1 MRVHIINIATF
12 VKKKTNRMS
21 NTASSFSKILTLL
34 LFLALC
40 TGVWAQQRT
49 VRGQVVDQDGEP
61 LAGAGV
67 MVEGTTR
74 GVTADLDGKFSIA
87 AAASDVLVA
96 SFIGFQDAKVSA
108 AAEDVRIVLSSEGN
122 FLEETVVVG
131 YGTQKKAT
139 LTGAVSSVGSK
150 DITVTKNENVLN
162 MLSGKIP
169 GVRITQNSAQPGE
182 FDNTIDIRGMGDPL
196 IVVDGIP
203 RDKGYFSRMDANEID
218 NVSVLKDASAAIY
231 GVRAANGVIL
241 VTTRHGAGEGKFN
254 IDLSVNVGWQQF
266 LYVPKTSDVLSH
278 ATLMNEK
285 VWNSISVNYP
295 SRGDPAYTEEMLRPY
310 RTGEKTSTSWYDELF
325 RNFSPQQQYNLSING
340 SSDKIDYFINVGY
353 MDQMG
358 SYKSGSL
365 NYNRWNFRSNV
376 DARITKRLRTTV
388 QLSGFMDTKNQP
400 YSKSN
405 NLWETYKKAWTYP
418 PNAIAWVDDEKTIP
432 AYDLFFLEAENPVT
446 TTNSAYT
453 GSLALKN
460 KNFNAA
466 LTLTYDIPKVDGLY
480 VKAFYSFDYYITDT
494 DIYKR
499 SYNLYSKNADGT
511 LTSYPQ
517 NNPGHVSKTHYSAMG
532 NVFQGSVGYDR
543 TFVSAHHVSAML
555 LFEYQYNTWE
565 DMLAQRDTYY
575 DNPYLFA
582 GEEANQIGSM
592 TGVGEKARMGI
603 VGRVNYDYK
612 GRYMVDFAF
621 REDASSSFPKASR
634 WGFFPSISAGWRLSE
649 EKFVKDNAPW
659 ITNIKIRGSWG
670 MMGDDA
676 SASTYPSTVVGYQID
691 ADRIGW
697 KYDPAAITP
706 GVYATAVPNPN
717 LTWYTAKTWNVG
729 VDWSLWKQMFGGT
742 VEVFSRKREGLLA
755 TSSAVI
761 PATVGASL
769 PQENLESDRTFG
781 WEVQLSHYHKVG
793 DLNYHITGQIS
804 ATKNR
809 WLHHMDTPAGNSMQN
824 WRRTNVSGRNKDIW
838 FSFEEGGRFSSYQ
851 EIQYHGTTGANYG
864 SNTLPGDYWYVDWNE
879 DGIVDGNDA
888 HPVATYNLPVF
899 TYGLSFGLDW
909 KGIDFSLNF
918 QGAAGVY
925 TSFNEVFAT
934 VGPFNNGAAFAWY
947 LDRWHTAN
955 PDDDPWNPHTRWEEG
970 YYPATGHSFNTGSTG
985 IHNASYLRL
994 KTLEVGYTLPDK
1006 WMRKIFV
1013 KQFRIYFSG
1022 YNLFTISGLK
1032 YTDPERP
1039 STNGGNNMTLEYNY
1053 PVNRTYNIG
1062 FNLKF

>member
-1 MRVHIINIATF
+1 MQKV
-12 VKKKTNRMS
+12 
-21 NTASSFSKILTLL
+21 ASYLRKVLTLTV
-34 LFLALC
+34 FITLC
-40 TGVWAQQRT
+40 TGIGAQQRK
-49 VRGQVVDQDGEP
+49 VSGQVVDSDGEP
-61 LAGAGV
+61 LPGAGV
-67 MVEGTTR
+67 MVEGTSR
-74 GVTADLDGKFSIA
+74 GVATDLEGYFTIEAS
-87 AAASDVLVA
+87 ASDYLIA
-96 SFIGFQDAKVSA
+96 SFIGYRDQR
-108 AAEDVRIVLSSEGN
+108 VRASENNITIVLSYDGN

-139 LTGAVSSVGSK
+139 LTGAVSSVGNK
-150 DITVTKNENVLN
+150 DIIVTKNENVLN

-182 FDNTIDIRGMGDPL
+182 FDNSIDIRGMGDPL
-196 IVVDGIP
+196 IIVDGIP
-203 RDKGYFSRMDANEID
+203 RDRAYFSRMDANEID
-218 NVSVLKDASAAIY
+218 NVSVLKDASAAVY

-241 VTTRHGAGEGKFN
+241 VTTRHGSGEGQFN
-254 IDLSVNVGWQQF
+254 IDFSGNVGWQQF

-278 ATLMNEK
+278 AILMNEK

-295 SRGDPAYTEEMLRPY
+295 TRGDPAYTEEMLQPY
-310 RTGEKTSTSWYDELF
+310 RSGEKVSTSWYDELF
-325 RNFSPQQQYNLSING
+325 RDFTPQGQYNLSING
-340 SSDKIDYFINVGY
+340 SSDKIDYFLNLGY

-365 NYNRWNFRSNV
+365 NYERWNFRSNV
-376 DARITKRLRTTV
+376 DARITGNLRATV
-388 QLSGFMDTKNQP
+388 QISGFMDTKNQP

-405 NLWETYKKAWTYP
+405 NLWEVYKKAWTYP
-418 PNAIAWVDDEKTIP
+418 PNAIAWVDDERTIP
-432 AYDLFFLEAENPVT
+432 AYDIFFLEAENPVT
-446 TTNSAYT
+446 TTNSAYA
-453 GSLALKN
+453 GSLSLKN
-460 KNFNAA
+460 KDFNAA
-466 LTLTYDIPKVDGLY
+466 FSLVYDIPGVKGLSL
-480 VKAFYSFDYYITDT
+480 KAFYSFDYYLTDT

-499 SYNLYSKNADGT
+499 SYNLYSRNADGT

-517 NNPGHVSKTHYSAMG
+517 NSPGRVSKTHSSSTG
-532 NVFQGSVGYDR
+532 NVFQGSVNFDR
-543 TFVSAHHVSAML
+543 TFASAHHVNAML
-555 LFEYQYNTWE
+555 LFEHQYNTWE

-592 TGVGEKARMGI
+592 NGVGEKSRMGI
-603 VGRVNYDYK
+603 VGRLNYDYK

-634 WGFFPSISAGWRLSE
+634 WGFFPSVSAGWRISE
-649 EKFVKDNAPW
+649 EQFIKNSAPW
-659 ITNIKIRGSWG
+659 ITNLKIRASWG

-697 KYDPAAITP
+697 KYDASAITP
-706 GVYATAVPNPN
+706 GVYATAVANPN
-717 LTWYTAKTWNVG
+717 LTWYTAKTWNAG
-729 VDWSLWKQMFGGT
+729 VDWSLWKQKFGGT

-781 WEVQLSHYHKVG
+781 WEVQLSHYNRIGEV
-793 DLNYHITGQIS
+793 DYYVNGQLS
-804 ATKNR
+804 ATKSR
-809 WLHHMDTPAGNSMQN
+809 WLYHMDTPAGNSMQN
-824 WRRTNVSGRNKDIW
+824 WRRTSVSGRNKDIW
-838 FSFEEGGRFSSYQ
+838 FSYEEGGRFSSYE
-851 EIQYHGTTGANYG
+851 EIQYHGATGANYG

-879 DGIVDGNDA
+879 DGIVDANDI

-899 TYGLSFGLDW
+899 TYGLSLGMNW
-909 KGIDFSLNF
+909 KGIDLSLNF

-934 VGPFNNGAAFAWY
+934 VGPFNNGAAFSWY
-947 LDRWHTAN
+947 LDRWHTLN
-955 PDDDPWNPHTRWEEG
+955 SDDDPWNPHTQWTEG

-994 KTLEVGYTLPDK
+994 KTLELGYTFPDK
-1006 WMRKIFV
+1006 LLRSIFV
-1013 KQFRIYFSG
+1013 KQLRVYFSG
-1022 YNLFTISGLK
+1022 YNLFTVSGMK

-1039 STNGGNNMTLEYNY
+1039 STNGGSNMIMEYNY

-1062 FNLKF
+1062 FNIKF